1 MTDRAALDAEP
12 ATYSLREAKKQ
23 RMRQDMVDSALRHF
37 IDGGYDETS
46 LDDICS
52 SLLVS
57 PRTLQRYFGG
67 KEQLALDWQYTALD
81 RFRAA
86 LAERDRTQPV
96 AEWWRE
102 YVLSIV
108 ALVER
113 TELSRAQHRLVLS
126 VPILHTRRLAIIQEY
141 EDLLTAAIAEESGS
155 DPAVDVRARLSAVV
169 LLGASEAA
177 FHRWVHDDGAGSY
190 RDLSAQ
196 ALEVALGEFLPHR
209 A

>member
-1 MTDRAALDAEP
+1 MTDPAAVDTGP
-12 ATYSLREAKKQ
+12 VTYSLREAKKQ

-37 IDGGYDETS
+37 IEGGYEETS
-46 LDDICS
+46 LEDICS

-86 LAERDRTQPV
+86 LAGRDRAQRV

-141 EDLLTAAIAEESGS
+141 EDLLTAALAEEAGS
-155 DPAVDVRARLSAVV
+155 DAGVDVRARLSAVV

-177 FHRWVHDDGAGSY
+177 FHRWVHDDDGPSY
-190 RDLSAQ
+190 EELSAE
-196 ALEVALGEFLPHR
+196 ALDVALGEFLPR
-209 A
+209 PS